1 MTPGPRRL
9 LTALLGVVLVVT
21 ALPPAADAAAR
32 RPGPSAP
39 GVIVKLKPGGDRN
52 HRIDDVMQRF
62 GLGLQRRSTG
72 SGGIY
77 LLRSTDPA
85 AAADPT
91 RNAALARSVAASDDV
106 EYAEPNMVGG
116 LLAASGFHAWPDGPP
131 SAVGASSAAWSTQAA
146 ATDLKLVSAQ
156 LLSRGRGVKVAVIDT
171 GVAAHPALAGKVRSG
186 WDYVD
191 DDATPD
197 DPSRGVDSSGNGV
210 PDEAAGHGTF
220 VAGTVAL
227 VAPEARL
234 TAYRVLDSDGLG
246 TTFDAAE
253 AITDAADAGAKVI
266 NLSFGTVDGATSQ
279 VLEDAITYARGRGA
293 VVVAAAGNT
302 GDSEETF
309 PAALPTVLSVGALA
323 VDDTGLASF
332 SARGGWVK
340 VAAPGE
346 SIVGPMPGGGFAR
359 WSGTS
364 MAAPFVA
371 GQVALV
377 WAKTPWR
384 GSSSVSDA
392 VTRSS
397 STASRRASSATAPST
412 CSAAST
418 RSACSNAAD
427 PPADHRPPCGHIGLP
442 QPRLRQPYVSTRGLP
457 GSILRLMDTYG

>member
-21 ALPPAADAAAR
+21 ALPPAADAAGR

-39 GVIVKLKPGGDRN
+39 GVVVKLKPGGDRG
-52 HRIDDVMQRF
+52 HRLDNVMQRF
-62 GLGLQRRSTG
+62 GLGLQRRSTEPR
-72 SGGIY
+72 GIY
-77 LLRSTDPA
+77 LLRSTDPTS
-85 AAADPT
+85 AADPA
-91 RNAALARSVAASDDV
+91 RNAALARSIAASDDV

-116 LLAASGFHAWPDGPP
+116 VLAASGFHAWPDGPP
-131 SAVGASSAAWSTQAA
+131 SAVAASSVAWSTQAA

-171 GVAAHPALAGKVRSG
+171 GVDATHPALAGKVRSG

-197 DPSRGVDSSGNGV
+197 DPSRGVDSNGNGV

-246 TTFDAAE
+246 TTYDAAE
-253 AITDAADAGAKVI
+253 AVNDAADAGAKVI
-266 NLSFGTVDGATSQ
+266 NLSFGTVDGATSR
-279 VLEDAITYARGRGA
+279 VLEDAIAYARGRGV

-309 PAALPTVLSVGALA
+309 PAALPSVLSVAALA
-323 VDDTGLASF
+323 ADDDGLASF

-346 SIVGPMPGGGFAR
+346 AIVGPMPGGGFAR

-377 WAKTPWR
+377 WSKSPWR

-397 STASRRASSATAPST
+397 DRL
-412 CSAAST
+412 
-418 RSACSNAAD
+418 
-427 PPADHRPPCGHIGLP
+427 PPGQVAF
-442 QPRLRQPYVSTRGLP
+442 
-457 GSILRLMDTYG
+457 GSIDLLGSLNPFCLLQRC